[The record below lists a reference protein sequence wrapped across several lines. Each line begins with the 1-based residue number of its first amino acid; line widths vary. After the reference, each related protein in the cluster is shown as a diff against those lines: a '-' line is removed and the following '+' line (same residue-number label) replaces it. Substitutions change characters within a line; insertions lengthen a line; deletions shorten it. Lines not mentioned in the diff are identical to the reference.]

1 VHIKGQ
7 EKELT
12 LQVVETPG
20 PALFGH
26 NWLSKIQ
33 LYWGKIKA
41 LNRRGQATQSR
52 SAITEVLVHIF

>member
-1 VHIKGQ
+1 MKCNFKFKGQ

-26 NWLSKIQ
+26 VGFPKFNWTGVKL
-33 LYWGKIKA
+33 
-41 LNRRGQATQSR
+41 RP
-52 SAITEVLVHIF
+52 